1 MPKAKTQQ
9 ANKENKENAPKVQE
23 TESYKLEEGKDD
35 DDSGED
41 SDSSDEEENKDE
53 KKPVRKLSL
62 NHFYFSIYIIHVSLN
77 NDIFEKKF
85 REILIKYKNK
95 SIKIED

>member
-41 SDSSDEEENKDE
+41 SDSSDDEGKDENKPVTLKRFFLRLSSRFNKQ
-53 KKPVRKLSL
+53 KKPTIKL
-62 NHFYFSIYIIHVSLN
+62 
-77 NDIFEKKF
+77 
-85 REILIKYKNK
+85 YKARL
-95 SIKIED
+95 